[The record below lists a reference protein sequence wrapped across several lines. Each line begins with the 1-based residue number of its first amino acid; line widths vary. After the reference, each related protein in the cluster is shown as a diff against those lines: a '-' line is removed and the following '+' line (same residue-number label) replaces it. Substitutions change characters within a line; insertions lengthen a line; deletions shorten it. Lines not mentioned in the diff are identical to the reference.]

1 MRPEKS
7 VTGDEDWLKKLLKI
21 RNGKLCS
28 IKIWLKS
35 RMNHMKTRIQIQQAV
50 EKYYVIQQAGRK
62 CYYDGHF
69 LQIMKISLLIFCG
82 KEFSGKTKTFF

>member
-1 MRPEKS
+1 
-7 VTGDEDWLKKLLKI
+7 
-21 RNGKLCS
+21 
-28 IKIWLKS
+28 
-35 RMNHMKTRIQIQQAV
+35 MKTRIQIQQVV